1 MAGKKN
7 RAKRDK
13 TTLISPPESARDR
26 YEDEIEGGK
35 GKDEQQGTSE
45 ELRVYL
51 PGMELVE
58 GEELQV
64 DPSAYIMLH
73 EMSAEWPCLSFDVI
87 SDGGALERTSFPMS
101 GYLVTGTQ
109 CGQHHAGRDKKNV
122 QNELYFL
129 RYANLHRTLEKSPDD
144 EEEES
149 DGEDSEDDDGEDDD
163 DENNDRRGE
172 GEMASTKKSP
182 RHYCLT
188 VPHDGAVNRI
198 RSVWTGPSATTGE
211 RRLLTASWSDTG
223 RVHLWD
229 LTAEYQELAGI
240 DLHSPSTLTRRP
252 TLGPF
257 ASIHCHHA
265 EGYALAWSSSPG
277 ASVTRLLSGDCQ
289 GVIHL
294 TEVNATGEAVTITAS
309 TPFQAHAGSVEDIQW
324 SPSEAT
330 VFASSSVDGTVRIW
344 DVRMPRTTAALTGR
358 VHPCDVNVISWN
370 SLTNHLLASGAD
382 DGVFA
387 TWDLR
392 TWSSLTVSQGGRSG
406 ADLSPPT
413 PIYASNWH
421 QGPITSIEWSPHD
434 STILAVAGADDQV
447 TIWDLSIEESDNNTS
462 TETTNGEESLM
473 TQDGRPVPKQLLF
486 IHQGQSEIKE
496 LHWNAHLSGVL
507 LTTAL
512 TGFNI
517 FKTISV

>member
-13 TTLISPPESARDR
+13 TTLISPPESALDK
-26 YEDEIEGGK
+26 YEDEMGEGEGGD
-35 GKDEQQGTSE
+35 GQQETPE

-87 SDGGALERTSFPMS
+87 SDGGALERTAFPMS
-101 GYLVTGTQ
+101 GLLVTGTQ
-109 CGQHHAGRDKKNV
+109 CGQHAGRDKKTV
-122 QNELYFL
+122 KNELYLL
-129 RYANLHRTLEKSPDD
+129 RYTNLHRTQEKGPDDEDDESDGDDSDDD
-144 EEEES
+144 EEE
-149 DGEDSEDDDGEDDD
+149 DDGE
-163 DENNDRRGE
+163 GQ
-172 GEMASTKKSP
+172 MASTKKSP

-188 VPHDGAVNRI
+188 APHDGAVNRI
-198 RSVWTGPSATTGE
+198 RSTWTGSSSANEE

-229 LTAEYQELAGI
+229 LTAGYQELAGI
-240 DLHSPSTLTRRP
+240 DLHSPSTLSKRP
-252 TLGPF
+252 ALGPF
-257 ASIHCHHA
+257 ASVKCHRT
-265 EGYALAWSSSPG
+265 EGYALAWSPTPG
-277 ASVTRLLSGDCQ
+277 ASVARLLTGDCQ

-294 TEVNATGEAVTITAS
+294 TEVSSTREVVTITAS
-309 TPFQAHAGSVEDIQW
+309 APFQAHAGSVEDIQW

-344 DVRMPRTTAALTGR
+344 DVRMPRTAAALTGQ

-392 TWSSLTVSQGGRSG
+392 TWSSLAVVSQGARG
-406 ADLSPPT
+406 ATDLSPPT

-421 QGPITSIEWSPHD
+421 RGPITSIEWSPHD

-447 TIWDLSIEESDNNTS
+447 TIWDLSIEENDNIAS
-462 TETTNGEESLM
+462 TEVTNGEESLM

-486 IHQGQSEIKE
+486 IHQGQREIKE